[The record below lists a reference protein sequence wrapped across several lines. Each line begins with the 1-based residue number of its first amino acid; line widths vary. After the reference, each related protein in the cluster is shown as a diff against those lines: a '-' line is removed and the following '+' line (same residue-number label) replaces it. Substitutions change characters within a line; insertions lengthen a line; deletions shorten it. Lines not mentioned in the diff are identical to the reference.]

1 MFDAATQ
8 LVKKTFTFAKI
19 GKKAA
24 ESFKEKAQFTMADL
38 QHATAKSVDD
48 LIPMEKIVFL
58 LEHHKILAPLSL
70 HEEESRQV
78 TYFMPCVL
86 KNASPA
92 ELQQVR
98 NSPDVAPL
106 MFRYECG
113 YMPLGVFSSLIIELV
128 SQHRKRW
135 ILIEDKPCRNK
146 IEFRVGEDFD
156 TVTLI
161 SRPSF
166 MEVVL
171 FREPDPKRSTSSVCA
186 DVRTT
191 LSAALEGV
199 HADLKY
205 HSTTKL
211 QYAFECPSHPGK
223 EHLCVLP
230 EESGDTLL
238 CLENQKRS
246 DIIRMKNAKHQ
257 IWFHSK
263 YKCTYLNSSDPFNLT
278 LMPTLLKS

>member
-1 MFDAATQ
+1 M
-8 LVKKTFTFAKI
+8 KETFIFENT

-48 LIPMEKIVFL
+48 LIPMEKIVVL
-58 LEHHKILAPLSL
+58 LEHLKILAPLPF
-70 HEEESRQV
+70 HGKESRQI

-92 ELQQVR
+92 ELQEVR

-128 SQHRKRW
+128 SQHCKRW
-135 ILIEDKPCRNK
+135 TLIEDKPCRNK
-146 IEFRVGEDFD
+146 IEFHVGEDFD

-171 FREPDPKRSTSSVCA
+171 FRESDPKIFTSSVCA
-186 DVRTT
+186 DVRTN
-191 LSAALEGV
+191 LFAALEGV
-199 HADLKY
+199 LASTHA
-205 HSTTKL
+205 STMKL
-211 QYAFECPSHPGK
+211 QYAFECPRHLGK

-230 EESGDTLL
+230 EESGNTLL
-238 CLENQKRS
+238 CLENRKRRAV
-246 DIIRMKNAKHQ
+246 IRMNAKHR

-263 YKCTYLNSSDPFNLT
+263 FKCT
-278 LMPTLLKS
+278 